1 MPAPLTPK
9 NILDEIKAR
18 LTRIEQRLNNVLAHT
33 GLSVPAEKVVQC
45 DGSFNVLGDL
55 NVSGTLE
62 LPNGSVN
69 NAALVNPVSPLA
81 VYDYIQNF
89 SLSTSLTNIRTTPIT
104 VPAGFTK
111 AAVSITVR
119 VFAYNPNTT
128 GGYNGAGG
136 DYLLAEANING
147 LNGFALPVAV
157 SGSNGSGV
165 NVSPFSTVLT
175 GLTPGGTISLQ
186 IAASVNYAAWA
197 ANTQNTADVSGMIQW
212 YR

>member
-69 NAALVNPVSPLA
+69 NAALVSPVTGGATWASA
-81 VYDYIQNF
+81 TGF
-89 SLSTSLTNIRTTPIT
+89 ALSTTLTELAGIDIT
-104 VPAGFTK
+104 VPAGFTQ
-111 AAVSITVR
+111 AYGTVGAY
-119 VFAYNPNTT
+119 VFSYNPNTT
-128 GGYNGAGG
+128 GGSNGTGG
-136 DYLLAEANING
+136 DAIYAQARISTTQSRANPIG
-147 LNGFALPVAV
+147 V
-157 SGSNGSGV
+157 SGSGGFATSSSG
-165 NVSPFSTVLT
+165 TGYGLT
-175 GLTPGGTISLQ
+175 GLTPGSTIRLSVYGSSAY
-186 IAASVNYAAWA
+186 AAMASNVNNYANAFASIIWL
-197 ANTQNTADVSGMIQW
+197 
-212 YR
+212 R